1 MRKGSSLSSTR
12 PGIKRQDSRIAG
24 LLEQTAE
31 TGCFFVHRKAGP
43 LLIQKTG
50 SIFFCRPAL
59 GLFVLFHQAG
69 SGIPCLADFCS
80 GHIVTAL
87 ELVKDEGV
95 DLGRVHFAVF

>member
-1 MRKGSSLSSTR
+1 MRKGLSLSSTR

-31 TGCFFVHRKAGP
+31 AGCFFVHRKAGP

-59 GLFVLFHQAG
+59 GLFALFHQAG
-69 SGIPCLADFCS
+69 SGIPCLTYFFS
-80 GHIVTAL
+80 GHIITAL
-87 ELVKDEGV
+87 EFVKDEGI
-95 DLGRVHFAVF
+95 DFGRIHLAVF

>member
-1 MRKGSSLSSTR
+1 M
-12 PGIKRQDSRIAG
+12 
-24 LLEQTAE
+24 LEQTAE

-59 GLFVLFHQAG
+59 GLFALFHQAG
-69 SGIPCLADFCS
+69 SGIPCLTYFFP

-87 ELVKDEGV
+87 ELVKDEGI
-95 DLGRVHFAVF
+95 DLGRVHVDVF